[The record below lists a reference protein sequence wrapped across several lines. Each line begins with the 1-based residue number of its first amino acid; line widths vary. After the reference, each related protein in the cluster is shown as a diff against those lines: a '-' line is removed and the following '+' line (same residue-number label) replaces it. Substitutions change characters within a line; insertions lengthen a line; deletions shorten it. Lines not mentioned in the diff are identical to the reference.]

1 MPQKLYILDV
11 DVFLDSGGAGKASY
25 DIILG
30 LTNYYRI
37 FFIPKYAS
45 YRKLTKTNI
54 SLFTKDLNHLEKKGV
69 EIPDILKDLSSHHNL
84 SYKKYLEMISS
95 LIDNDSIVMDLNYF
109 PEIEPGNF
117 GDIVNSFFHQGEINY
132 LKKNNN
138 SKIITLLQTLDNRPI
153 KSHIHFAMKSF
164 LTFHFLDLKLFL
176 KSFYRTIKDPLST
189 NWLMKNADLIMV
201 YSQGSII
208 SLNQKFMDK
217 FKILKIGNN
226 IKYTVNVGEKS
237 DYIVYF
243 SRLIYEKGILDLIE
257 IFKIILKSH
266 DADLVITGRFYEKET
281 EYLFF
286 NRIKKLGLTNRIK
299 FLGYIQRQD
308 LDKVISNAKVFL
320 YPSHYDS
327 FPYAILESMSLST
340 AVITYSLPTI
350 SYAFNNLDCVFL
362 IKEFDIYNMAYKTIE
377 VLKLDIG
384 DYNKMFDNL
393 KTKNFIAMHM
403 KIDENINEI
412 NNCIR
417 ELLKKD

>member
-1 MPQKLYILDV
+1 
-11 DVFLDSGGAGKASY
+11 
-25 DIILG
+25 
-30 LTNYYRI
+30 
-37 FFIPKYAS
+37 
-45 YRKLTKTNI
+45 
-54 SLFTKDLNHLEKKGV
+54 
-69 EIPDILKDLSSHHNL
+69 
-84 SYKKYLEMISS
+84 
-95 LIDNDSIVMDLNYF
+95 
-109 PEIEPGNF
+109 
-117 GDIVNSFFHQGEINY
+117 
-132 LKKNNN
+132 
-138 SKIITLLQTLDNRPI
+138 
-153 KSHIHFAMKSF
+153 
-164 LTFHFLDLKLFL
+164 
-176 KSFYRTIKDPLST
+176 
-189 NWLMKNADLIMV
+189 
-201 YSQGSII
+201 
-208 SLNQKFMDK
+208 MDK

-327 FPYAILESMSLST
+327 FPYGILESMSLST

-377 VLKLDIG
+377 VLELDIG

-393 KTKNFIAMHM
+393 KTKNFIATHM
-403 KIDENINEI
+403 KIDESINEI